1 MDIDS
6 LSDWLYALISSHS
19 GQMEGAFDVNTLI
32 SGLSVYGIDLTMYS
46 PEEITEA
53 LAYAFSVNT
62 VPITDNALLH
72 YDGVTFEGNS
82 NNIPNDISYY
92 ERKQRDAEGNIE
104 YYTRELRRSGLSKT
118 YREDCHRNLQQAI
131 KKTTEIAKRIKDLKD
146 QLGK

>member
-6 LSDWLYALISSHS
+6 LSDWLHALISSHS

-53 LAYAFSVNT
+53 LAYAF
-62 VPITDNALLH
+62 TDNALLH

-92 ERKQRDAEGNIE
+92 ERKLRDAEGNIE

-131 KKTTEIAKRIKDLKD
+131 KMTTEIAKRITDLKD